1 METRTVTLIQ
11 FIDGIEYTCGYDEVS
26 RGMCYYV
33 INMDSSDDFFMGED
47 DEGDERYDSLDCI
60 DVCDSLEDLNGERNI
75 YSVASR
81 GLIYST
87 ITMELPVDEDG
98 NIVFNAA

>member
-11 FIDGIEYTCGYDEVS
+11 FTDGIEYTCGYDEVC
-26 RGMCYYV
+26 RGAVYYV
-33 INMDSSDDFFMGED
+33 LSMDSTDDFYMGED
-47 DEGDERYDSLDCI
+47 DEGEEDYQSLPCI
-60 DVCDSLEDLNGERNI
+60 DVCDSLEDLNGERHI

-81 GLIYST
+81 DLIYT
-87 ITMELPVDEDG
+87 TMTLELPVDGEG